1 MALIMMSME
10 STESHSALLR
20 RITINPEICHGKPT
34 VRGLR
39 YPVESLLE
47 YLAAGDTTD
56 EILSEFPDL
65 EKEDLQACILYATRS
80 LKLKATKDLFQNQ
93 LPAFVEALG
102 TCSLVE
108 LEKRDT
114 WISAQMGAKI
124 DLSDKD
130 AVYDEL
136 DKE

>member
-1 MALIMMSME
+1 ME
-10 STESHSALLR
+10 FAENNSALLQ
-20 RITINPEICHGKPT
+20 RITINPKICHGKPT

-47 YLAAGDTTD
+47 YLAADDTTE
-56 EILSEFPDL
+56 EILTESPDL
-65 EKEDLQACILYATRS
+65 EKEDLQAIT
-80 LKLKATKDLFQNQ
+80 
-93 LPAFVEALG
+93 EALE

-108 LEKRDT
+108 VERRDQ
-114 WISAQMGAKI
+114 WISKPMGAKI

-130 AVYDEL
+130 ALYRDL

>member
-1 MALIMMSME
+1 
-10 STESHSALLR
+10 
-20 RITINPEICHGKPT
+20 
-34 VRGLR
+34 
-39 YPVESLLE
+39 
-47 YLAAGDTTD
+47 
-56 EILSEFPDL
+56 
-65 EKEDLQACILYATRS
+65 
-80 LKLKATKDLFQNQ
+80 
-93 LPAFVEALG
+93 VEALG